1 MHRMERTGTW
11 HRPFPRDRTGQAS
24 LEYVVV
30 LCAFLA
36 MVVAL
41 IALWRWLSAGGL
53 LGTALGSASHSI
65 DAGLVDALQ
74 DVLLF

>member
-1 MHRMERTGTW
+1 MQRVGRTGMP
-11 HRPFPRDRTGQAS
+11 HRPFPCGQMGQAS

-30 LCAFLA
+30 FCAFLA

-53 LGTALGSASHSI
+53 LGKALAAASHAT
-65 DAGLVDALQ
+65 DGGLVDALQ
-74 DVLLF
+74 DALLF

>member
-1 MHRMERTGTW
+1 MHRTERTGTW
-11 HRPFPRDRTGQAS
+11 HRPFPHDQTGQAS

-30 LCAFLA
+30 FCAFIALVA
-36 MVVAL
+36 AFVAL
-41 IALWRWLSAGGL
+41 WKWLSAGGL
-53 LGTALGSASHSI
+53 LGKALDAASHAI

>member
-1 MHRMERTGTW
+1 M
-11 HRPFPRDRTGQAS
+11 
-24 LEYVVV
+24 EYVVV

>member
-1 MHRMERTGTW
+1 MHRVERTGMS
-11 HRPFPRDRTGQAS
+11 HRPMSCDQTGQAS

-30 LCAFLA
+30 FCAFLA

-53 LGTALGSASHSI
+53 LGKALAASSHST
-65 DAGLVDALQ
+65 DAGLVNALQ
-74 DVLLF
+74 DALLF

>member
-1 MHRMERTGTW
+1 MQRVERAGMSC
-11 HRPFPRDRTGQAS
+11 RPFPCDQTGQAS

-30 LCAFLA
+30 FCAFLA

-53 LGTALGSASHSI
+53 LGKALAAASHSA
-65 DAGLVDALQ
+65 DAGLVNALQ
-74 DVLLF
+74 DALLF